1 MKQQFESVRSGFL
14 LLLAAF
20 IWGIAFVAQSVG
32 MDYMG
37 PCTFN
42 ASRFL
47 IGGVVLLPVIWTKER
62 MEEKK
67 GATGALAKKNKSGA
81 LLPGG
86 VCCGIALCAA
96 SLLQQF
102 GIRYTSVGKA
112 GFLTTLYIV
121 IVPLL
126 GIFVRRIPGVKV
138 WCSVVAALIG
148 MYLLCIS
155 GSVRIGLGD
164 ALVIGCAFVFSIHIM
179 VVDHFAEQVDGVK
192 LSCLQFLTSGV
203 ICLVLAFLTEHPS
216 WDALFAGIVPV
227 LYAGVLSS
235 GVGYTL
241 QVVGQKK
248 VEPTAASLILSMES
262 VFSVL
267 AGWVILG
274 QKLSAREL
282 LDCALVFAAVICVQL
297 PDKKKA
303 KQVET
308 A

>member
-42 ASRFL
+42 AARFL
-47 IGGVVLLPVIWTKER
+47 IGGIVLLPVIWTKER
-62 MEEKK
+62 MEAKK
-67 GATGALAKKNKSGA
+67 GAADASAKKNKSGV

-138 WCSVVAALIG
+138 WCSVVVALIG

-282 LDCALVFAAVICVQL
+282 LGCVLVFAAVICVQL
-297 PDKKKA
+297 PDKKKT

>member
-62 MEEKK
+62 MEAKK
-67 GATGALAKKNKSGA
+67 GATGAPAKKNKSGA

-121 IVPLL
+121 IVPLF

-148 MYLLCIS
+148 MYLLCI
-155 GSVRIGLGD
+155 
-164 ALVIGCAFVFSIHIM
+164 GCALVFSIHIL

-248 VEPTAASLILSMES
+248 VEPTAASLLLSMES

-282 LDCALVFAAVICVQL
+282 LGCALVFAAVICVQL
-297 PDKKKA
+297 PDKKKT

>member
-1 MKQQFESVRSGFL
+1 M

-47 IGGVVLLPVIWTKER
+47 IGGIVLLPVIWTKER
-62 MEEKK
+62 MEAKK
-67 GATGALAKKNKSGA
+67 GAAEASAKKNKSGV

-138 WCSVVAALIG
+138 WCSVVVA
-148 MYLLCIS
+148 
-155 GSVRIGLGD
+155 
-164 ALVIGCAFVFSIHIM
+164 
-179 VVDHFAEQVDGVK
+179 
-192 LSCLQFLTSGV
+192 
-203 ICLVLAFLTEHPS
+203 
-216 WDALFAGIVPV
+216 
-227 LYAGVLSS
+227 
-235 GVGYTL
+235 
-241 QVVGQKK
+241 
-248 VEPTAASLILSMES
+248 
-262 VFSVL
+262 
-267 AGWVILG
+267 
-274 QKLSAREL
+274 
-282 LDCALVFAAVICVQL
+282 
-297 PDKKKA
+297 
-303 KQVET
+303 
-308 A
+308 

>member
-1 MKQQFESVRSGFL
+1 M
-14 LLLAAF
+14 
-20 IWGIAFVAQSVG
+20 
-32 MDYMG
+32 
-37 PCTFN
+37 
-42 ASRFL
+42 
-47 IGGVVLLPVIWTKER
+47 
-62 MEEKK
+62 
-67 GATGALAKKNKSGA
+67 
-81 LLPGG
+81 PGG

-138 WCSVVAALIG
+138 WCSVVVALIG

-164 ALVIGCAFVFSIHIM
+164 ALVIGCAFVFSIHIL

-216 WDALFAGIVPV
+216 WNALFAGIVPV

-248 VEPTAASLILSMES
+248 VEPTAASLLLSMES

-282 LDCALVFAAVICVQL
+282 LGCALVFTAVICVQL
-297 PDKKKA
+297 PDKKKT